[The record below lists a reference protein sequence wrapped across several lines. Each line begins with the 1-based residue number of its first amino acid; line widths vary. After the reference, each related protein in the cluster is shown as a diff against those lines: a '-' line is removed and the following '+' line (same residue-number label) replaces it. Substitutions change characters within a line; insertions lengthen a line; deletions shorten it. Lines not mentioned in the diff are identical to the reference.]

1 MPKRQFRYRSPVVLG
16 RWFANREA
24 ALADALRAGQAY
36 RDPDDETQVIM
47 RNDTVIEESDQPP
60 VRR

>member
-1 MPKRQFRYRSPVVLG
+1 MPRFRYRSPVVLG
-16 RWFANREA
+16 RWFATREE

-36 RDPDDETQVIM
+36 RDVDDETRVKL
-47 RNDTVIEESDQPP
+47 RDDTFIEESDEPLP